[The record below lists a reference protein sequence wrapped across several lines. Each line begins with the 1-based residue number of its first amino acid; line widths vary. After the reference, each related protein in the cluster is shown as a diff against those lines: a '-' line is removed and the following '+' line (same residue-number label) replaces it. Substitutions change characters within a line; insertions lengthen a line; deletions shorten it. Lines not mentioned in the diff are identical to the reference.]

1 MGCAAVDMEASA
13 FVNVSNL
20 RGMKNAVILMVSD
33 RHPSSPEDPG
43 WQWGTPDF
51 AGLCERYILDC
62 VEWAAGQPG

>member
-20 RGMKNAVILMVSD
+20 RGMTNAVILMVSD

-51 AGLCERYILDC
+51 AVLCERYILDC

>member
-51 AGLCERYILDC
+51 AGLCERYNLDC